1 MANPNAPRPA
11 DDDIGDWINRVKAFV
26 NQPSTVTAAK
36 PGRNAW
42 STSFFGCL
50 TPVDTCCI
58 TCCCPCVTFGKTHH
72 RLRKDPN
79 LAGYSPINASCIGWF
94 ASNYFCLGW
103 LPMVLQR
110 HDINERFNLEGDFPV
125 DCLKA
130 WCCGCCELIQQD
142 KEAEYHLA
150 HQVPL
155 AQQPGL
161 KEGMQMPQGPVTPA
175 TA

>member
-11 DDDIGDWINRVKAFV
+11 DDDIGDWINRMKGFV
-26 NQPSTVTAAK
+26 NEPATVTARS
-36 PGRNAW
+36 GGGAW
-42 STSFFGCL
+42 YTSFFGCL
-50 TPVDTCCI
+50 TPIDTCFI

-79 LAGYSPINASCIGWF
+79 LVGYSPINASCIGWF

-110 HDINERFNLEGDFPV
+110 HDIKERFNLDGDFPV

-130 WCCGCCELIQQD
+130 CCCGCCDLIQQD
-142 KEAEYHLA
+142 KEAAYHLA
-150 HQVPL
+150 NTTLPL
-155 AQQPGL
+155 NQQPGL
-161 KEGMQMPQGPVTPA
+161 KQDMQMPQGPVTPA